1 MGWGGRREKIAL
13 LPPPEVDF
21 YISVIRVPYSNE
33 LNFTSGRVGCSLNI
47 HNPQSLANIRLLLVM
62 RLSTCLQHVKTY
74 IKSYEY
80 YLAFTT
86 LLPNSEDDKL
96 MTFFPREQDL
106 TFQNLLSRKNKK
118 TIFQNVVC

>member
-1 MGWGGRREKIAL
+1 MGWGGGREKLAL

-21 YISVIRVPYSNE
+21 YISVIRVPFSNE

-47 HNPQSLANIRLLLVM
+47 HNPQSLANIRL
-62 RLSTCLQHVKTY
+62 STCLQHVKTY

-80 YLAFTT
+80 YLTFTT

-118 TIFQNVVC
+118 KIFQNVVC